1 MQLGLNGQVAL
12 VTGGGQGVGRQICL
26 ELAAEGAKVVVND
39 LFEERANAVANEI
52 TAAGGQALA
61 APANITKLEEVEAMV
76 ARASAHFSAQ
86 ITILVNNA
94 GIIPERR
101 EKGGRTPPFLET
113 PVADWSKIVDL
124 NVYGTMYCCRAVLPG
139 MVEKKTGRIINI
151 ISEAGRIG
159 EANMAVYSGA
169 KAAIGGFA
177 KALAREHGRHAITV
191 NSVALGAVSHEGI
204 KDGPLNINA
213 TVENNELLKKM
224 LGAYPISKGV
234 GRLSRP
240 GDISGVVAFLA
251 SEQALFITGQTLGAS
266 GGFVMN

>member
-12 VTGGGQGVGRQICL
+12 VTGGGQGVGRQICI

-39 LFEERANAVANEI
+39 LFADRAHAVVAEI
-52 TAAGGQALA
+52 AAAGGMAYA
-61 APANITKLEEVEAMV
+61 APADITRQEEVEAMV
-76 ARASAHFSAQ
+76 ANASAHFEAP
-86 ITILVNNA
+86 ITVLVNNA

-101 EKGGRTPPFLET
+101 EKGGRTPAFVDM
-113 PVADWSKIVDL
+113 PVADWAKIVNL
-124 NVYGTMYCCRAVLPG
+124 NVYGTMHCCHAVLPG
-139 MVEKKTGRIINI
+139 MAQGRTGRIINI

-169 KAAIGGFA
+169 KAAIAGFA

-204 KDGPLNINA
+204 KDGPLNVKA
-213 TVENNELLKKM
+213 TVENNELLGKM
-224 LGAYPISKGV
+224 LNAYPISKGV

-240 GDISGVVAFLA
+240 SDVSGLVAFLA
-251 SEQALFITGQTLGAS
+251 SEKALFITGQTIGAS
-266 GGFVMN
+266 GGFTMI

>member
-26 ELAAEGAKVVVND
+26 ELAAEGAQVVVND
-39 LFEERANAVANEI
+39 LFAERAKAVAAEI
-52 TAAGGQALA
+52 TAAGGRAWA
-61 APANITKLEEVEAMV
+61 APADITKQDEVQAMV
-76 ARASAHFSAQ
+76 ARATSHFG
-86 ITILVNNA
+86 TPVTVLVNNA

-101 EKGGRTPPFLET
+101 EKGGRTPPFLDM
-113 PVADWSKIVDL
+113 PVADWAKIVDL
-124 NVYGTMYCCRAVLPG
+124 NVYGTMHCCRAVLPG
-139 MVEKKTGRIINI
+139 MVERRSGRIVNI

-169 KAAIGGFA
+169 KAAIAGFA

-204 KDGPLNINA
+204 KDGPLNIHA
-213 TVENNELLKKM
+213 TVENNELLGKM

-240 GDISGVVAFLA
+240 TDVSGLVAFLA
-251 SEQALFITGQTLGAS
+251 SDRALFITGQTIGAS
-266 GGFVMN
+266 GGFTMI

>member
-1 MQLGLNGQVAL
+1 MKLGLNGQIAL

-26 ELAAEGAKVVVND
+26 ELASEGAPVVVND
-39 LFEERANAVANEI
+39 LFAERAQAVAAEI

-61 APANITKLEEVEAMV
+61 APADITKHEEVDAMV
-76 ARASAHFSAQ
+76 AQAVQHFGGPV
-86 ITILVNNA
+86 TVLVNNA

-101 EKGGRTPPFLET
+101 EKGGRTPAFVDM
-113 PVADWSKIVDL
+113 PVVDWAKIVNL
-124 NVYGTMYCCRAVLPG
+124 NVYGTLHCCHAVLPG
-139 MVEKKTGRIINI
+139 MVQSRHGRIINI

-169 KAAIGGFA
+169 KAAIAGFA

-204 KDGPLNINA
+204 KDGPLSIHA
-213 TVENNELLKKM
+213 TVENNELLGKM
-224 LGAYPISKGV
+224 LNAYPISKGV

-240 GDISGVVAFLA
+240 DDVSGVVAFLA
-251 SEQALFITGQTLGAS
+251 SERALFITGQTLGAS
-266 GGFVMN
+266 GGFAMV